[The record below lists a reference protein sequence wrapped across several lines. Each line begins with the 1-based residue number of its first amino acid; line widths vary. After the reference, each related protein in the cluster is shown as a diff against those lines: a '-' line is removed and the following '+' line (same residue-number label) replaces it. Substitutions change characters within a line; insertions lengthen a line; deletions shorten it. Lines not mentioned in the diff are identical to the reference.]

1 MEGASS
7 AEDSANVWRR
17 FMSATY
23 EAVMLFAVVF
33 FFGYGFSALTSLKFN
48 GQYSP
53 LLIAF
58 QVWMALVLG
67 VYFSWFWSNGRRTLP
82 MKTMG
87 VKLVGPDGGP
97 VGTARA
103 AVRYFAAGM
112 MYAISFALIA
122 YVHKGFAITLLIP
135 FFWSLLD
142 KQSRALY
149 DVIAGT
155 RLILADPR

>member
-1 MEGASS
+1 MEGAFN
-7 AEDSANVWRR
+7 AEESANLWRR

-23 EAVMLFAVVF
+23 ESVMLFAVVF
-33 FFGYGFSALTSLKFN
+33 FFGYGFSALFQLKFN

-53 LLIAF
+53 LLVSF
-58 QVWMALVLG
+58 QIWMALVLG

-97 VGTARA
+97 VGTGRA
-103 AVRYFAAGM
+103 AARYVVAGALYAA
-112 MYAISFALIA
+112 SFALVA
-122 YVHKGFAITLLIP
+122 YVHKGFALTLFIP
-135 FFWSLLD
+135 FFWALID
-142 KQSRALY
+142 RQSRTLY
-149 DVIAGT
+149 DIVAGT

>member
-1 MEGASS
+1 MEGAFG
-7 AEDSANVWRR
+7 AEESANVWRR

-33 FFGYGFSALTSLKFN
+33 FFGYGFSALTQWKFN

-58 QVWMALVLG
+58 QIWMVIVLG

-87 VKLVGPDGGP
+87 VKLVGPDGAS
-97 VGTARA
+97 VSTARA
-103 AVRYFAAGM
+103 AVRYVAAGA
-112 MYAISFALIA
+112 MYAASFALVA
-122 YVHKGFAITLLIP
+122 YLDKLFALTLLIP
-135 FFWSLLD
+135 FFWSLID
-142 KQSRALY
+142 KQSRTLY
-149 DVIAGT
+149 DIAAKT
-155 RLILADPR
+155 RLVLADPR